1 MRHSRQTDSPHF
13 FSFSDSACLRSL
25 NPLPRFVAVV
35 IIQLVLAMTTMT
47 VKRTHNPSYLIMLT
61 AWILIVAACL
71 SPAQAF
77 VGSSTTHKSPLST
90 WTEMT
95 PLVFTT
101 RRTPSATK
109 LFDNKQQQFS
119 REIYLR
125 EEAESPFRKVRFFLY
140 ASVGAGA
147 LASLLISAARVAA
160 ALNGINSDLLNESAT
175 NVAVDLG
182 GLVLLAFLYQRD
194 VQAQQSRLQRASKGA
209 ALAKLQVRATQAL
222 MTGEPQDSQQS
233 MTVALSDLRRGRGI
247 EKRVVLAVAGA
258 DKLSTV
264 LQDIQDV
271 GDEVLAR
278 NDLLIVPIVWPGA
291 QAPILAPKNDDNNEE
306 NVTSNLAPLSVALPV
321 GRDWSLVVGDE
332 VSEAQQQGVSVEED
346 GVCIILKKN
355 GRVGQRTKGI
365 NLKNMVGDV
374 EGRREMGMDVTNI

>member
-1 MRHSRQTDSPHF
+1 M
-13 FSFSDSACLRSL
+13 
-25 NPLPRFVAVV
+25 
-35 IIQLVLAMTTMT
+35 
-47 VKRTHNPSYLIMLT
+47 
-61 AWILIVAACL
+61 
-71 SPAQAF
+71 
-77 VGSSTTHKSPLST
+77 
-90 WTEMT
+90 
-95 PLVFTT
+95 
-101 RRTPSATK
+101 
-109 LFDNKQQQFS
+109 
-119 REIYLR
+119 
-125 EEAESPFRKVRFFLY
+125 Y

-209 ALAKLQVRATQAL
+209 ALDKLQVRATQAL

-258 DKLSTV
+258 DKLNTV
-264 LQDIQDV
+264 LQDIQEV

-291 QAPILAPKNDDNNEE
+291 QAPILAPKNDDNSEE

>member
-1 MRHSRQTDSPHF
+1 
-13 FSFSDSACLRSL
+13 
-25 NPLPRFVAVV
+25 
-35 IIQLVLAMTTMT
+35 
-47 VKRTHNPSYLIMLT
+47 
-61 AWILIVAACL
+61 
-71 SPAQAF
+71 
-77 VGSSTTHKSPLST
+77 
-90 WTEMT
+90 MT
-95 PLVFTT
+95 PLVSTT
-101 RRTPSATK
+101 RQTPSATK

>member
-1 MRHSRQTDSPHF
+1 
-13 FSFSDSACLRSL
+13 
-25 NPLPRFVAVV
+25 
-35 IIQLVLAMTTMT
+35 
-47 VKRTHNPSYLIMLT
+47 
-61 AWILIVAACL
+61 
-71 SPAQAF
+71 
-77 VGSSTTHKSPLST
+77 
-90 WTEMT
+90 MT
-95 PLVFTT
+95 PLVSTT
-101 RRTPSATK
+101 RQTPSATK

-258 DKLSTV
+258 DKLNTV
-264 LQDIQDV
+264 LQDIQEV

-291 QAPILAPKNDDNNEE
+291 QAPILAPKNDDNSEGNG
-306 NVTSNLAPLSVALPV
+306 TSNLLAPLSVALPV

-332 VSEAQQQGVSVEED
+332 VSEAQQQGISVEED
-346 GVCIILKKN
+346 GVCVILKKN